1 MFKLIKKIFGIK
13 DEEPAKP
20 TSPPK
25 AAAPVTPAA
34 PRPAEAPTAEPAEA
48 TPVSTAKPAEK
59 TAPKAAKKPTTAK
72 KKATAKKP
80 ASAKTKAAAKKPA
93 AKKTTGKPTATKAV
107 TKKAAA
113 KKAVAKK
120 ATSKPTA
127 KARPAKAAAKKAA
140 TTKARPAAKKAA
152 AKKAAT
158 AKSAKTAAKKT
169 TAAARKTAARKAA
182 PAKAAASKAPKRS
195 GARGKALKGDY
206 VVVGAG
212 PAGVAACE
220 TLRQQ
225 DPNGSII
232 LLSGEAEPPYSRMAI
247 PYVLTGL
254 IKEPGTYLRK
264 TDDHYGAN
272 GITVHHAAVDKITT
286 SKKELKLSDG
296 GSCTYGKL
304 LIATGAS
311 PIKPPVKGL
320 DLPGVHH
327 CWTLEDARAIAKHAS
342 KGSKVVLMGAG
353 FIGCI
358 ILEAIAARGTKLTVV
373 EAEDRMVPRM
383 MNDVAG
389 NMIKKWCEGKG
400 MTVHTS
406 TRVTDISKG
415 KDRLT
420 VKMDNGKSTT
430 ADLVVVAT
438 GVKAN
443 TGFLK
448 GSKVELNEGVKV
460 DDRLESSV
468 AGVYA
473 AGDCAEGPDFST
485 GGWSVHAIQP
495 TATEHGRIAALNMA
509 GKDARYKGSL
519 NMNVLDTAGL
529 ISSSFGEW
537 QGVKGGDMAE
547 VVDADHYRYTQ
558 LAFDGNRLVGALTLG
573 RTENIGILRGL
584 IQSRTDLGAWKDRLM
599 EDPNRIT
606 EAYIANTH

>member
-1 MFKLIKKIFGIK
+1 MFKLIKKILGFGESEPQK
-13 DEEPAKP
+13 PAPAATPEKAAPTPQPASPSPPPAPAKSAP
-20 TSPPK
+20 VAEKAATAANKPAAAKKTAKSVAKKAAKAMANRAAAKKSAKKTVKK
-25 AAAPVTPAA
+25 AAA
-34 PRPAEAPTAEPAEA
+34 
-48 TPVSTAKPAEK
+48 AKASR
-59 TAPKAAKKPTTAK
+59 KP
-72 KKATAKKP
+72 
-80 ASAKTKAAAKKPA
+80 AAKKPA
-93 AKKTTGKPTATKAV
+93 KGKSLKA
-107 TKKAAA
+107 
-113 KKAVAKK
+113 
-120 ATSKPTA
+120 
-127 KARPAKAAAKKAA
+127 
-140 TTKARPAAKKAA
+140 
-152 AKKAAT
+152 
-158 AKSAKTAAKKT
+158 
-169 TAAARKTAARKAA
+169 
-182 PAKAAASKAPKRS
+182 
-195 GARGKALKGDY
+195 DY
-206 VVVGAG
+206 VIVGAG

-220 TLRQQ
+220 TLREQ
-225 DPNGSII
+225 DPEGSII

-254 IKEPGTYLRK
+254 IGEPGTYLRK
-264 TDDHYGAN
+264 QDDHYAAQD
-272 GITVHHAAVDKITT
+272 IQVHHASVDKLDTAGRT
-286 SKKELKLSDG
+286 LELGDG
-296 GSCTYGKL
+296 GSCAYGKL

-311 PIKPPVKGL
+311 PVKPPVKGL

-327 CWTLEDARAIAKHAS
+327 CWTLEDARAIAEHAS
-342 KGSKVVLMGAG
+342 EGSRVVLMGAG

-383 MNDVAG
+383 MNDTAG
-389 NMIKKWCEGKG
+389 NLIKKWCEEKG

-406 TRVTDISKG
+406 TRVTKLSRDGDAIK
-415 KDRLT
+415 
-420 VKMDNGKSTT
+420 VEMDSGKSTV

-438 GVKAN
+438 GVRAN

-448 GSKVELNEGVKV
+448 GSKIKLNEGIKV
-460 DDRLESSV
+460 NDHLESSV
-468 AGVYA
+468 KGVFA

-537 QGVKGGDMAE
+537 QGVKGGQTAE
-547 VVDADHYRYTQ
+547 TLDRDRYRYTQ
-558 LAFDGNRLVGALTLG
+558 LAFDGDRLVGALTLG

-584 IQSRTDLGAWKDRLM
+584 IQSRTGLGVWKDRLM